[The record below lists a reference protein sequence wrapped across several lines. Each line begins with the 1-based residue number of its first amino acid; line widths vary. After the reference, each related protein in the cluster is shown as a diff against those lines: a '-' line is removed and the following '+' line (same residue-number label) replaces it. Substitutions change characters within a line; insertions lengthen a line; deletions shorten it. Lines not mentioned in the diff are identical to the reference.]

1 MKPQNVTVPALERAL
16 NILEYLS
23 RASRPVPL
31 KTLAEDLIIPIAST
45 FRLIKNLVNRG
56 YVKEH
61 AGRQTTY
68 VLGGQIFS
76 MAASHEQGISLQAK
90 AEPFM
95 RELADKL
102 KQTVQL
108 AVMKNGTLLYIGQT
122 LSASAT
128 NINVVAPLYTSLN
141 IHTSAAGKILFSYL
155 SQEQQAICLQK
166 MQFSR
171 ATEKTITDAGTFIT
185 ETIMSRQQGYAVDLE
200 EYSNGIGCIAVPIF
214 SKDTCIAALGITGS
228 ISNYNNQE
236 RFSFMLQHLKES
248 GKRLSQALFFY
259 I

>member
-23 RASRPVPL
+23 KMNRPVPL
-31 KTLAEDLIIPIAST
+31 KTLAEDLNIPIAST

-56 YVKEH
+56 YIKEYV
-61 AGRQTTY
+61 GRQTTY

-76 MAASHEQGISLQAK
+76 LAASHEQGISLQAK
-90 AEPFM
+90 AQPFM
-95 RELADKL
+95 QELAAEL

-108 AVMKNGTLLYIGQT
+108 AVMKNETLQYISQT
-122 LSASAT
+122 LSTSST
-128 NINVVAPLYTSLN
+128 NISVVAPLYTPLD

-155 SQEQQAICLQK
+155 SKEQQLQCLQK
-166 MQFSR
+166 MQFRR
-171 ATEKTITDAGTFIT
+171 ATEKTITDADVFIA
-185 ETIMSRQQGYAVDLE
+185 EAMMSRQQGYAVDLE
-200 EYSNGIGCIAVPIF
+200 EYANGIGCLAVPIF
-214 SKDTCIAALGITGS
+214 SKDTCVAALGITGS
-228 ISNYNNQE
+228 ISNYNNKE

-248 GKRLSQALFFY
+248 GKHLSQSLFFY